1 VLTHERFGL
10 PRWDADPAYWEKVA
24 YVAKQLGTDGCTAVV
39 DIYIDSCFEHD
50 IHCRTHQTLYGRP
63 LTSAD
68 AAAIFRERI
77 QQQSVL
83 GRLSPVSWWRWAAV
97 RVFGPQWY

>member
-1 VLTHERFGL
+1 MLTHERFGL
-10 PRWDADPAYWEKVA
+10 PGPHDAAYWEKVRFTA
-24 YVAKQLGTDGCTAVV
+24 HQLETDGCTGVA
-39 DIYIDSCFEHD
+39 DIYVDSCYEHD
-50 IHCRTHQTLYGRP
+50 IHCRTHRTVYGRA

-77 QQQSVL
+77 QEFSWL

-97 RVFGPQWY
+97 RVFGPQWK